1 LPLLRIDFKKRYL
14 RTSIGFSR
22 NKVVFGLDSAI
33 APDMKYRDSAVSQ
46 YSPDE
51 EMAVAF
57 RWVFFAAEERN
68 AVVLRT
74 FDYPVN
80 SNLKQLAASQ
90 PTVEDM
96 VLLVVEFVTIRPSAK
111 LPAKRDIFDC
121 AVQQSFL
128 E

>member
-1 LPLLRIDFKKRYL
+1 M
-14 RTSIGFSR
+14 
-22 NKVVFGLDSAI
+22 DSAI